1 MLTLKAENLKQQTV
15 EQLRETIDTALSAM
29 LYPYEDPSY
38 REGGVKL
45 KIEHSD
51 DRRTV
56 YELVAI
62 RYLWFL
68 YKKATV
74 PSYTG
79 SQSLAWFVLT
89 KVPS

>member
-1 MLTLKAENLKQQTV
+1 MLTLRVDDLKQQSA
-15 EQLRETIDTALSAM
+15 EQLRETIDRALSAM

-38 REGGVKL
+38 KEGNVKL
-45 KIEHSD
+45 QIYCDEA
-51 DRRTV
+51 RTA

-74 PSYTG
+74 PGYIEG
-79 SQSLAWFVLT
+79 HSLAWFELT
-89 KVPS
+89 KGTG